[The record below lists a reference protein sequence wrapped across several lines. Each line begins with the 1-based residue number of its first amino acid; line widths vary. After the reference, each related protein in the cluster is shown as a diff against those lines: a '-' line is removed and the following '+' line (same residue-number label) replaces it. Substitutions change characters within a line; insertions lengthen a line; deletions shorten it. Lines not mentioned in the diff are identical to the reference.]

1 LGKKVRCLPEIWRL
15 DEVENDSQEQSNAS
29 EKEQRSREKNKKKKE
44 REREKTTVLTYFRW
58 VFFEFFSLP
67 LENLV
72 TVAPNNCYAKS

>member
-1 LGKKVRCLPEIWRL
+1 MPVR
-15 DEVENDSQEQSNAS
+15 
-29 EKEQRSREKNKKKKE
+29 KSREVGKRTRKKKE

>member
-1 LGKKVRCLPEIWRL
+1 MKWRTIVRSSPMPVR
-15 DEVENDSQEQSNAS
+15 
-29 EKEQRSREKNKKKKE
+29 KSREVGKRTRKKKE